1 MNESLTTNSPVT
13 PLRVR
18 ILKQLRLSIGV
29 VTTLLVGAMGFVVAA
44 PSAFA
49 VNVAQ
54 PTGGGTGVTPTT
66 TVVHSGMLGWQI
78 ALIAIGAALVAAVA
92 TAFVLRMGSRR
103 GLSHATA

>member
-1 MNESLTTNSPVT
+1 MSKSLTTNSPVT

-18 ILKQLRLSIGV
+18 TLKQLRLSIGV
-29 VTTLLVGAMGFVVAA
+29 VASLLVGAMGLVVAA

-49 VNVAQ
+49 MHVGE
-54 PTGGGTGVTPTT
+54 PPGGGTTPTPTT

-78 ALIAIGAALVAAVA
+78 TLIAIGAALVAAVA
-92 TAFVLRMGSRR
+92 TAVVLRMGSRR